1 MLVWIPNI
9 NPRFDSLIRLIHKYK
24 KIKLNGFVSTSEMIP
39 TRYSSTISSPLY
51 LWDTWNV
58 TGIEEREP
66 GGREKLGGSRPRN

>member
-1 MLVWIPNI
+1 MLVWII

-24 KIKLNGFVSTSEMIP
+24 KKIKLIRFNIWNDIDSILLH
-39 TRYSSTISSPLY
+39 ISSPLY

-66 GGREKLGGSRPRN
+66 VGREKLGGSRPRN